1 MPSAEI
7 TPSAQKVDKV
17 IKRIEDGDIKIP
29 AFQRGYVWDQG
40 QVIELLD
47 SVLNDYPIGSVL
59 LWNTKEILK
68 STRNVAG
75 FKLPDRPPDYP
86 VNYVLDGQ
94 QRISSI
100 YAVFSQNTEQV
111 EEDEDYNPE
120 VGIFEIYY
128 DFQKREFIN
137 KEDITDRKK
146 VFLMRNLLDTSK
158 FLEEFA
164 TLDAAFQQDAKN
176 LLSKFSNYEIPIVTI
191 SNRAKEEVGI
201 IFERI
206 NNTGTKL
213 STIDLMVAWT
223 WSDDFHLRESI
234 NGLLEKLEEKKFG
247 GLNEKILLQAIS
259 GIIQNTTK
267 TKMILELDPKKVK
280 DTFGDLVSAMEK
292 TVDFLSTDLGC
303 ASTELL
309 PHMQQIVPI
318 SKFFALGLDQNAKN
332 LEILKKWFWKTSF
345 SRRYAAQTDEKM
357 DADLQFIN
365 NSKAGD
371 LSGIDA
377 YSHSLTAKALIE
389 SKFSK
394 SQPYTRAFLLLM
406 AQKTPLDLVK
416 STKVDLGKALSAF
429 NKKEYHH
436 VNPRAFLKKR
446 GLPSAK
452 INALLNF
459 CFLPADSNK
468 KISGSE
474 PAKYFFE
481 LIPADKYQDILKS
494 NLLPLNKDIYKT
506 NDYDEFLSQRANV
519 VIEFVN
525 ELTS

>member
-7 TPSAQKVDKV
+7 TPSAQKIDKV
-17 IKRIEDGDIKIP
+17 IQRIEDGDIKIP

-40 QVIELLD
+40 QIMELLD
-47 SVLNDYPIGSVL
+47 SIVNDYPIGSVL
-59 LWNTKEILK
+59 LWNTKDVLK

-94 QRISSI
+94 QRLSSI
-100 YAVFSQNTEQV
+100 YAVFSQSTEQV
-111 EEDEDYNPE
+111 EGDDDYNPE

-128 DFQKREFIN
+128 DFQKKAFVN
-137 KEDITDRKK
+137 KEDIADRKK
-146 VFLMRNLLDTSK
+146 GFLMRNLLDTPK
-158 FLEEFA
+158 FLGEFKE
-164 TLDAAFQQDAKN
+164 LDTAFHSDAQK

-191 SNRAKEEVGI
+191 TNRAKEEVGI

-206 NNTGTKL
+206 NSTGTKL

-234 NGLLEKLEEKKFG
+234 NGLLETLEEKKFG
-247 GLNEKILLQAIS
+247 SLNEKILLQAIS

-280 DTFGDLVSAMEK
+280 DTFESLVSAMEK
-292 TVDFLSTDLGC
+292 TVDFLSTELGC

-309 PHMQQIVPI
+309 PHMQQLVPI
-318 SKFFALGLDQNAKN
+318 SKFFALGLEQEPKN
-332 LEILKKWFWKTSF
+332 IAVLKKWFWKTSF
-345 SRRYAAQTDEKM
+345 SRRYAGQTDEKM
-357 DADLQFIN
+357 DADLEFIN
-365 NSKAGD
+365 KLKAGD
-371 LSGIDA
+371 FSVVDTYSHNLTPKSLIDA
-377 YSHSLTAKALIE
+377 
-389 SKFSK
+389 KFSK

-406 AQKTPLDLVK
+406 AQRTPLDLVK
-416 STKVDLGKALSAF
+416 GTKIDLGKALSAF

-446 GLPSAK
+446 GLTSAK

-468 KISGSE
+468 KISSSE

-494 NLLPLNKDIYKT
+494 NLLPLNKEIYKT
-506 NDYDEFLSQRANV
+506 NNYDDFLSQRANV
-519 VIEFVN
+519 LIEFVN